1 MIDPSHPQHEQ
12 SPDLLLAAVPGGL
25 GLETE
30 VAARVR
36 SQQEALLEIMQGQVL
51 AKDLSQVFPLL
62 TEVAARTLSVARV
75 SVWHLSEDK
84 QVLELCDLYD
94 GIGGSHADGT
104 QLSAIRYPAYFDALM
119 SQRVISAS
127 DAQRNPAT
135 REFKDDYLVPLH
147 IHSMLDAAIWYD
159 GTTQGV
165 VCVESVGERREW
177 TPDEQMFAGSI
188 ADLVVLA
195 LENDRRRVAQ
205 NRLSD
210 SEHRFS
216 QVFRLSPDWMVIT
229 RLSDGA
235 VLEVNES
242 FESQSG
248 YRSDEVIGRTTRE
261 LGLWVDVEQREALYR
276 QVREGNQL
284 RGLEA
289 ELRLKS
295 GVIRTFQISTER
307 IVIAGEPCLISIN
320 RDITDSKRQQRLVFE
335 IAQGV
340 AAATGETFFR
350 SLVERLLQALG
361 ADLAFIGEVSG
372 EDREQIRTIAV
383 QKRDG
388 PAPAFAYDL
397 DGSPCETI
405 LGQGVCAY
413 PRDVA
418 ALFPRDKALA
428 DKHIEGYV
436 GAPLVDSSGCALGLM
451 AVLFTRPLEQ
461 SELAVQ
467 LLRIFAIRA
476 SAELERRRQLEELEF
491 RATHDMLTR
500 LMNRAT
506 LERGI
511 DRSIADGHAGGVG
524 ALLMLDLDRFKEV
537 NDTLGHAVGDS
548 LLVRIAKR
556 LVMENSVGNVC
567 TGDIARL
574 GGDEFAVWLTG
585 IEAAHI
591 ADLVASRA
599 LSAVTAPFDIDGIKL
614 EVGVSI
620 GIALYPA
627 HGGSASELM
636 RCADIAMYA
645 AKRKGAGY
653 ARYEAAQDSYSP
665 KRLALM
671 GELGDA
677 VRAGQLEV
685 NYQPRLTLA
694 SGITSGFEALVRWR
708 HPVRGLVPP
717 GEFIP
722 LAEMTDVI
730 RPLTLAVLDESLRQV
745 AEWSRQER
753 RVTVAVNLSAR
764 HLMDE
769 SCPHQVRRLL
779 EKHGVDPALLEL
791 EITESAIIVDPARA
805 IATLKHIHDMGVKIA
820 IDDFGTGYS
829 SLSHLRRMPLH
840 ALKIDVSFVTHMLQ
854 NEQDAVIV
862 ESTIG
867 LAHNLGLTVVAEGI
881 EDEPTLKRLRE
892 LGCEE
897 GQGYF
902 IARPM
907 NAAAASDWLQAQA
920 AISNKT

>member
-511 DRSIADGHAGGVG
+511 DRSIADGSAGSVG

-779 EKHGVDPALLEL
+779 EKHGVHPALLEL